1 MPVVTRSMKN
11 ITTTAHVDV
20 AVNTDT
26 DVVTAV
32 TAELGLGYCSI
43 CCDDIQFDKGRFVLE
58 CGHTYHAKC
67 ILTAFQHGNRCPM
80 CRTEVKESEA
90 HYVPM
95 MPSSLRIYSSIIN
108 DAADH
113 FIHDLGNITLA
124 NVVHRM
130 LLMSSENQ
138 DMRSIQ
144 RDYIKRLLV
153 QFASMFVRGIAFS
166 IRDGENDVQDPVP
179 IEIVDNIN
187 VDSDA
192 DRSIQDREYDAA
204 LSNPA
209 LDAAVAYQAI
219 VSADLNFDTLD
230 QDNVSSILLRRSMAL
245 AEMGLQRAD
254 ISLRRARVAALR
266 REQMQEARRIL
277 QRARGE
283 REQEQEERE
292 QEQEEREQEQEERAQ
307 VVQVQAAES
316 AENESAGNE
325 NDNDNENENDNDN
338 ENENENMNMVISD
351 SSSQDND
358 QNDQNPWG
366 LEF

>member
-11 ITTTAHVDV
+11 INTSAPHVDV

-26 DVVTAV
+26 VVGPEV
-32 TAELGLGYCSI
+32 VGPEVVGPEVVGPCAELGLGYCSI

-90 HYVPM
+90 HYAPM
-95 MPSSLRIYSSIIN
+95 MPSSLRIYSSIIH

-113 FIHDLGNITLA
+113 FIQDLGNITLA

-179 IEIVDNIN
+179 IEIIDNIN
-187 VDSDA
+187 VNAAVDA

-219 VSADLNFDTLD
+219 VSADLNFDTPD
-230 QDNVSSILLRRSMAL
+230 QDNVSSVLLRRSMAL

-283 REQEQEERE
+283 REQVERE
-292 QEQEEREQEQEERAQ
+292 QVERE
-307 VVQVQAAES
+307 QAAES
-316 AENESAGNE
+316 AENESAG
-325 NDNDNENENDNDN
+325 
-338 ENENENMNMVISD
+338 NENENMNMVISD

>member
-1 MPVVTRSMKN
+1 MPIVTRSMKN
-11 ITTTAHVDV
+11 INTAAPHVDV

-26 DVVTAV
+26 VVGPC
-32 TAELGLGYCSI
+32 AELGLGYCSI

-67 ILTAFQHGNRCPM
+67 ILMAFQHGNRCPM

-90 HYVPM
+90 HRSYI
-95 MPSSLRIYSSIIN
+95 MPSSLRIYSSILH

-153 QFASMFVRGIAFS
+153 QFASMFIRGIAFS
-166 IRDGENDVQDPVP
+166 VRDGENEVQDPVP
-179 IEIVDNIN
+179 IEIVDAANA
-187 VDSDA
+187 VVADA

-219 VSADLNFDTLD
+219 VSADLNFDTPD
-230 QDNVSSILLRRSMAL
+230 QDNVSSVLIRRSMAL
-245 AEMGLQRAD
+245 AEMGSQRAD
-254 ISLRRARVAALR
+254 ISLRRARVIALR

-277 QRARGE
+277 QRAREQAQAE
-283 REQEQEERE
+283 REQ
-292 QEQEEREQEQEERAQ
+292 AQ
-307 VVQVQAAES
+307 VVQVQAEREPAVES
-316 AENESAGNE
+316 AENENE
-325 NDNDNENENDNDN
+325 NI
-338 ENENENMNMVISD
+338 NMVISD
-351 SSSQDND
+351 SSSEYDQND

-366 LEF
+366 AEF

>member
-1 MPVVTRSMKN
+1 
-11 ITTTAHVDV
+11 
-20 AVNTDT
+20 
-26 DVVTAV
+26 
-32 TAELGLGYCSI
+32 
-43 CCDDIQFDKGRFVLE
+43 
-58 CGHTYHAKC
+58 
-67 ILTAFQHGNRCPM
+67 
-80 CRTEVKESEA
+80 
-90 HYVPM
+90 
-95 MPSSLRIYSSIIN
+95 MPSPLRIYSSILH

-113 FIHDLGNITLA
+113 FIQDLGNITLA

-166 IRDGENDVQDPVP
+166 VRDGENEVQDPVP
-179 IEIVDNIN
+179 IEIVDNAN
-187 VDSDA
+187 AAVVADA

-219 VSADLNFDTLD
+219 VSADLNFDTPD

-254 ISLRRARVAALR
+254 ISLRRARVLALR

-277 QRARGE
+277 QRAQEE
-283 REQEQEERE
+283 RAREQEERE
-292 QEQEEREQEQEERAQ
+292 Q

-325 NDNDNENENDNDN
+325 SA
-338 ENENENMNMVISD
+338 ENENENMNMVTSD

>member
-1 MPVVTRSMKN
+1 MPVVTRSSSRN
-11 ITTTAHVDV
+11 SNTNTNTNTNTVV
-20 AVNTDT
+20 AINTNTD
-26 DVVTAV
+26 VIPPVTAV

-58 CGHTYHAKC
+58 CGHTFHSKC

-90 HYVPM
+90 HRSYI
-95 MPSSLRIYSSIIN
+95 MPSSLRIYSSILN

-113 FIHDLGNITLA
+113 FIQDLGNITLA

-166 IRDGENDVQDPVP
+166 VRDGENEVQDPVP
-179 IEIVDNIN
+179 IEII
-187 VDSDA
+187 DSTAAVIADA

-219 VSADLNFDTLD
+219 VSADLDFDAPGT
-230 QDNVSSILLRRSMAL
+230 DNVSSVLIRRSVAL
-245 AEMGLQRAD
+245 AELGGQRAD
-254 ISLRRARVAALR
+254 VSLRRARVLALR
-266 REQMQEARRIL
+266 REQMQEVQRLL
-277 QRARGE
+277 QRAH
-283 REQEQEERE
+283 EERE
-292 QEQEEREQEQEERAQ
+292 QAEREQAQAQ
-307 VVQVQAAES
+307 VVEAALES
-316 AENESAGNE
+316 TENI
-325 NDNDNENENDNDN
+325 
-338 ENENENMNMVISD
+338 NMVISE
-351 SSSQDND
+351 SSSQDSHDDND
-358 QNDQNPWG
+358 DNGDNGDDQNPWG